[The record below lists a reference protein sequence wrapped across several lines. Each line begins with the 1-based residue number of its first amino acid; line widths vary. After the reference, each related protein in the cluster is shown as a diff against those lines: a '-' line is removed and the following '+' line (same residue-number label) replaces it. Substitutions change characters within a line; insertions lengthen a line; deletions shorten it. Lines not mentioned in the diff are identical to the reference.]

1 MIIQPNAKINIG
13 LNITEKRTDG
23 FHNIESVFY
32 PVYKL
37 TDKIDIQE
45 SSKFNIVN
53 NGINLKINSTQNLIY
68 KAFKVIKDK
77 FNIPYVNINLQK
89 DIPTGAGLGGGSA
102 DAAFMLKYLNN
113 KYNLKLTNEDLEKI
127 ALGICSDCPFFIK
140 NSPRFVSGKGD
151 KFKDINLDL
160 SNYFLVIIKP
170 DIFISTPEAYSR
182 IIPQKPKYDLLTSI
196 EKPVTEWRNYI
207 FNDFE
212 KSIFVKNK
220 ILNDIKQYL
229 YSEGAVFA
237 AMSGSGSSIFGL
249 FKEKITI
256 KKFHNFFV
264 WNNFM

>member
-37 TDKIDIQE
+37 TDKIEIQE

-53 NGINLKINSTQNLIY
+53 NGINLKIDSTQNLIY

-113 KYNLKLTNEDLEKI
+113 KYNLKLTDEHLEKT
-127 ALGICSDCPFFIK
+127 ALEICSDCPFFIK
-140 NSPRFVSGKGD
+140 NTPRFVSGKGD

-170 DIFISTPEAYSR
+170 NIFISTPEAYSK
-182 IIPQKPKYDLLTSI
+182 IIPQKPKYDLLSTI
-196 EKPVTEWRNYI
+196 NKPVEDWKNI
-207 FNDFE
+207 IKNDFE
-212 KSIFVKNK
+212 KTIFDKHK
-220 ILNDIKQYL
+220 ILAEIKQYL
-229 YSEGAVFA
+229 YDKGAVFA
-237 AMSGSGSSIFGL
+237 AMSGSGSSIYGL
-249 FKEKITI
+249 FKQKITI
-256 KKFHNFFV
+256 KKFNNLFV